1 MQHEQV
7 HEIIEHSDGAHEML
21 HHAATHEMGTLN
33 GKILLITLL
42 CSFIIM
48 AIHFFAPKIRKIE
61 EINTGILNSIGGG
74 LTLGYVFLHALPSL
88 ILDISNVQG
97 MAHSRFLQEPKNM
110 LFVIF
115 LFALGGFFVAYVLE
129 KLAHESTR
137 KGQEANRFIYY
148 SHIMVLAFL
157 SFSVAIIMPIIA
169 QESLMSL
176 GIFTVV
182 MAFHF
187 LLDDHAISH
196 HFPARFSNRGR
207 YIVMGGTLLGVI
219 IVTFV
224 MRHNITV
231 ASVFCNA
238 FLLGAMILVTNKTEF
253 SLLEGRSHFPTFVS
267 SLFIKAVV
275 VFIMVLLESAN

>member
-1 MQHEQV
+1 
-7 HEIIEHSDGAHEML
+7 
-21 HHAATHEMGTLN
+21 
-33 GKILLITLL
+33 
-42 CSFIIM
+42 
-48 AIHFFAPKIRKIE
+48 
-61 EINTGILNSIGGG
+61 
-74 LTLGYVFLHALPSL
+74 
-88 ILDISNVQG
+88 
-97 MAHSRFLQEPKNM
+97 
-110 LFVIF
+110 
-115 LFALGGFFVAYVLE
+115 
-129 KLAHESTR
+129 
-137 KGQEANRFIYY
+137 
-148 SHIMVLAFL
+148 
-157 SFSVAIIMPIIA
+157 
-169 QESLMSL
+169 
-176 GIFTVV
+176 